1 MPRQVISLYKV
12 LPPFEIVSYPETIDI
27 VTKTPSGDELVVT
40 VPVMLF
46 NSEHEYIAHTR
57 ESIDVIQSGMVLE
70 KATEVKLVS
79 SETVDKLKTGD
90 IKMEDLD
97 TIEEPPMDEFSMKL
111 QWEGMLLA
119 EKELMG
125 EDQQDSFSD
134 AMQKKTIDKID

>member
-1 MPRQVISLYKV
+1 MPRQVVSLYKV
-12 LPPFEIVSYPETIDI
+12 LPPFEVVSYPKTIDI

-46 NSEHEYIAHTR
+46 NSEGEYIAHTQ

-70 KATEVKLVS
+70 KASEVKLVS

-97 TIEEPPMDEFSMKL
+97 TIDEPEIDEFAMKL
-111 QWEGMLLA
+111 QWKTLA
-119 EKELMG
+119 MDP
-125 EDQQDSFSD
+125 EDL
-134 AMQKKTIDKID
+134 